1 MYDIYHIIK
10 ALIIKIINA
19 PNSPE
24 QETKS
29 LFRNKSTLI
38 EKWKKSTLPVAYV
51 IFILCHVALHTTNV
65 VLTRYAT
72 HFLKSSTHRL
82 CLD

>member
-1 MYDIYHIIK
+1 MYDIYHILK

-24 QETKS
+24 QEAKS

-38 EKWKKSTLPVAYV
+38 EKMKKIYIT
-51 IFILCHVALHTTNV
+51 C
-65 VLTRYAT
+65 
-72 HFLKSSTHRL
+72 
-82 CLD
+82 

>member
-29 LFRNKSTLI
+29 LFRNKSAARAVYL
-38 EKWKKSTLPVAYV
+38 
-51 IFILCHVALHTTNV
+51 F
-65 VLTRYAT
+65 
-72 HFLKSSTHRL
+72 
-82 CLD
+82 

>member
-29 LFRNKSTLI
+29 LFRNKSTLT
-38 EKWKKSTLPVAYV
+38 EKIKNN
-51 IFILCHVALHTTNV
+51 LHY
-65 VLTRYAT
+65 LLHMLFLFYAMSHYT
-72 HFLKSSTHRL
+72 PLMSF
-82 CLD
+82 

>member
-29 LFRNKSTLI
+29 LFLNKSTLI
-38 EKWKKSTLPVAYV
+38 EKMEKIYITCC
-51 IFILCHVALHTTNV
+51 ICHFYFMPCRTTQ
-65 VLTRYAT
+65 
-72 HFLKSSTHRL
+72 H
-82 CLD
+82 

>member
-29 LFRNKSTLI
+29 LFRNKSTLT
-38 EKWKKSTLPVAYV
+38 EKMENN
-51 IFILCHVALHTTNV
+51 LHY
-65 VLTRYAT
+65 LLHMLFLFYAMSHYT
-72 HFLKSSTHRL
+72 PLMSF
-82 CLD
+82 

>member
-38 EKWKKSTLPVAYV
+38 EKNLHYLLNMSFLFY
-51 IFILCHVALHTTNV
+51 ALSH
-65 VLTRYAT
+65 YAPLMS
-72 HFLKSSTHRL
+72 F
-82 CLD
+82 